1 EKLNKINNKNNTK
14 IYTGSAI
21 AYIQF
26 GDDGVFHYNQW
37 RYTIVL
43 PLNFPKTQ
51 IHPTSHTHKGREN
64 NDTKQRTTRENL
76 FHSLA
81 KCLSCYF
88 SLLLNTWLDAS
99 NETICFQFIAKGSG
113 FSKKPKGS
121 GFSKKPKEVASQR
134 SQRKWLLKEAKG
146 SGFSK
151 KPKEVASQRSQRKW
165 LLKEAKGS
173 GFSKKPKTFRL
184 TLASLLEMGYQLE
197 LMEFSQ
203 SRKRAFI
210 WAAAPGEILPE
221 WPEPMHVFGVPELKI
236 TLSGNSQYA
245 AVR

>member
-1 EKLNKINNKNNTK
+1 MFGSVDILGQSYRSPFMSQSVSRQTRNTRNNPSAPQIFGSTTPFGPQ
-14 IYTGSAI
+14 TGSPIFRVTSNGVSA
-21 AYIQF
+21 AAQSSTPFTSSMTF
-26 GDDGVFHYNQW
+26 GASFSTDFGNTMSTFGASS
-37 RYTIVL
+37 TPAFSSSSSPSIVGKPCL

-134 SQRKWLLKEAKG
+134 SQR
-146 SGFSK
+146 
-151 KPKEVASQRSQRKW
+151 SQRKW

-173 GFSKKPKTFRL
+173 GFSKKP
-184 TLASLLEMGYQLE
+184 
-197 LMEFSQ
+197 
-203 SRKRAFI
+203 
-210 WAAAPGEILPE
+210 
-221 WPEPMHVFGVPELKI
+221 
-236 TLSGNSQYA
+236 
-245 AVR
+245 